1 MSVIRR
7 ALATRKDSV
16 TKLPRS
22 NIFSA
27 SADELSDLFADYL
40 DREGACIVLAI
51 SERPL
56 SGDAR
61 NAIEKSLES
70 FGYGDGACMYA
81 TLLPADEE
89 AEGGD
94 VPLDAQAL
102 FLLLEGLDPLCVIC
116 ADGAAAS
123 RLGEACRATFEQD
136 APIRAFGR
144 PGVAFRN
151 LTALLDT
158 DAGKQHAWRL
168 LKSLP
173 KR

>member
-1 MSVIRR
+1 M
-7 ALATRKDSV
+7 

-27 SADELSDLFADYL
+27 SADELRDLFADYL
-40 DREGACIVLAI
+40 DGEGPCVVMAL
-51 SERPL
+51 SEQPL
-56 SGDAR
+56 SPEAR

-70 FGYGDGACMYA
+70 FGYGSDACLYA
-81 TLLPADEE
+81 TLLPAG
-89 AEGGD
+89 EGTGESA

-102 FLLLEGLDPLCVIC
+102 FLLMEGLDPLCVIC
-116 ADGAAAS
+116 ADTAAIT
-123 RLGEACRATFEQD
+123 RLGEACRTTFEPD

-144 PGVAFRN
+144 PAVAFRD
-151 LTALLDT
+151 LTGMLAT
-158 DAGKQHAWRL
+158 DAGKQRAWRL

>member
-1 MSVIRR
+1 M
-7 ALATRKDSV
+7 

-27 SADELSDLFADYL
+27 SADELRDLFADYL
-40 DREGACIVLAI
+40 DGEGVCIVLAL

-56 SGDAR
+56 GAEAR
-61 NAIEKSLES
+61 NAISKSLES
-70 FGYGDGACMYA
+70 FGYGADACLFA
-81 TLLPADEE
+81 TLHPADES

-94 VPLDAQAL
+94 IALDAQAL

-116 ADGAAAS
+116 ADAAS
-123 RLGEACRATFEQD
+123 ANRLAEACRTAYD
-136 APIRAFGR
+136 LDSPIRAFGR
-144 PGVAFRN
+144 PAVAFRD
-151 LTALLDT
+151 LTALLAT
-158 DAGKQHAWRL
+158 DNGKQQAWRL